1 MNVFI
6 VDWLKWSM
14 VTKDI
19 LDLWDAVRMIRED
32 IETLKQKDI
41 EINAD
46 FLHRSYQ
53 SISERLDII
62 QKDIDTLKSR

>member
-6 VDWLKWSM
+6 VDWEKWGM

-19 LDLWDAVRMIRED
+19 LDLWDAIRMIRDD
-32 IETLKQKDI
+32 IESLKQKDI

-53 SISERLDII
+53 SIIEKLDVI
-62 QKDIDTLKSR
+62 QKDVDTLKSR